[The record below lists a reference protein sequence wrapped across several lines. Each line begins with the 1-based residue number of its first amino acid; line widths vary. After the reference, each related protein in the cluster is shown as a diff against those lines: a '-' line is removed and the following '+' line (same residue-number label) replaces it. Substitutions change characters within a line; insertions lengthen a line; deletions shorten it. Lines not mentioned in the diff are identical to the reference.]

1 MQNPHVASHQLQ
13 VLIWCDFVE
22 FDLQKVQFAKSP
34 SRHNS
39 KVRTSPNWKVVPQVM
54 FPPPKKTWKNER
66 LLVLHKLKCVVSC
79 GQPCS
84 SCLHTSLKSNL
95 TWMLCEHSFN
105 ELPIQSHQLGLT
117 YPKKHDGLHHFFMG
131 FLSPPSKGHADFNC
145 SAGGRRE
152 RVHKMPTCRA
162 DVGGK
167 QIIIQRTWRRNVES
181 ETDESW
187 INLIAWNHP
196 AYLQR
201 NTLSCCF
208 LLLNSLLFYFF
219 EKSGCRSTVRFS
231 SVFDEI
237 CCLSFQSAP
246 HSEGPVKSVL
256 FWGDRMLGLWW
267 PCEKLT
273 AKSPLKHDV
282 LENQRKLSRLSIWMG
297 YFGIIKGLF

>member
-1 MQNPHVASHQLQ
+1 MQNMSINLNIITLLCINVKSSYDATSLN
-13 VLIWCDFVE
+13 LISK
-22 FDLQKVQFAKSP
+22 QVQFAKSP

-54 FPPPKKTWKNER
+54 FSPQKKNMENER

-95 TWMLCEHSFN
+95 TWMPCKHSLN
-105 ELPIQSHQLGLT
+105 ELTFQSHQLGLT
-117 YPKKHDGLHHFFMG
+117 YVKKHDGLHHFFMC

-162 DVGGK
+162 DVGCNK
-167 QIIIQRTWRRNVES
+167 SSFSFWRRNVES

-187 INLIAWNHP
+187 ITLIAWNHP

-208 LLLNSLLFYFF
+208 LLLNSLLFFLKKPAAVQPWGF
-219 EKSGCRSTVRFS
+219 PVSLMKFAAFHSRVHLIQKDRLISVVLGGQNAWTVMTLSKTQSKISIETRCFGKPKKAFHLNL
-231 SVFDEI
+231 VFWD
-237 CCLSFQSAP
+237 
-246 HSEGPVKSVL
+246 H
-256 FWGDRMLGLWW
+256 
-267 PCEKLT
+267 
-273 AKSPLKHDV
+273 
-282 LENQRKLSRLSIWMG
+282 
-297 YFGIIKGLF
+297 